1 MKKECLFHNTL
12 LCSPDQNR
20 EANILSLYYNF
31 IHLTCSDEITSN
43 EAAKIIPCSVTTPQ
57 FEVVRVLLCLQNP
70 ANLFPRGKWNQRVED
85 AS

>member
-43 EAAKIIPCSVTTPQ
+43 EAAKIIPCSVNHTSVWSCQGAFVSPKSC
-57 FEVVRVLLCLQNP
+57 E
-70 ANLFPRGKWNQRVED
+70 
-85 AS
+85 SIS